1 MSVTALRDFVLEV
14 ATDSDLAMRFA
25 VDPVAVLERIELTD
39 AEKTAVLARDSARL
53 RVALGAPRLGAMTA
67 NNDKHKKKKKKKG
80 KTSKKRPTKPAKKR

>member
-25 VDPVAVLERIELTD
+25 VDPSPCSNGSRRTD
-39 AEKTAVLARDSARL
+39 AEKTAVLARDSPRL

-67 NNDKHKKKKKKKG
+67 NNGQAQEEEEEEGQDV
-80 KTSKKRPTKPAKKR
+80 